1 MEKRRFS
8 IEKELRCKSANIIW
22 PLLSTPEGLSKW
34 IADEVERDG
43 DQLRFTWGEV
53 WSHHEIRTASVLEEA
68 RGEYI
73 RYTWENETDEDDFWE
88 LRIEKSDITGDYIL
102 IITDHALPED
112 VESLESIWES
122 NLEQLHHTTGL

>member
-1 MEKRRFS
+1 MKFFITVS
-8 IEKELRCKSANIIW
+8 TFQC
-22 PLLSTPEGLSKW
+22 LLKK
-34 IADEVERDG
+34 IASQPFG
-43 DQLRFTWGEV
+43 CT
-53 WSHHEIRTASVLEEA
+53 EIRTASVLEEA

>member
-8 IEKELRCKSANIIW
+8 IEKELKCKSANIIW
-22 PLLSTPEGLSKW
+22 PLLSTPEGLAKW
-34 IADEVERDG
+34 IANEVERNG
-43 DQLRFTWGEV
+43 DQLQFTWGEV
-53 WSHHEIRTASVLEEA
+53 WSHHEIRTASVVEEA

-73 RYTWENETDEDDFWE
+73 RYSWENDSSEDFWE

-122 NLEQLHHTTGL
+122 NLEQLHYTTGL